1 MCKLQLDVD
10 GSRYEFVAWP
20 KKDTDKVADV
30 YRQPLKGAV
39 VIAILNRWKDDKPFG
54 LSDLIV
60 VEPPKGKEKEEEEE
74 DEQPAA
80 NVG

>member
-1 MCKLQLDVD
+1 
-10 GSRYEFVAWP
+10 
-20 KKDTDKVADV
+20 V